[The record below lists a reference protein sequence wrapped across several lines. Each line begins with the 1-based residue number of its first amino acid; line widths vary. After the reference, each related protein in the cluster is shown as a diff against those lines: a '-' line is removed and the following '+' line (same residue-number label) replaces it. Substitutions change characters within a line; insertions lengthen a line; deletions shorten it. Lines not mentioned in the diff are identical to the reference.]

1 MIYTVSLDGSVDFAP
16 QSEAAEILQ
25 NIRTILNT
33 CVGTVPL
40 ARDLGI
46 TWDFVDMPLPVV
58 KARFQAAVID
68 AIAEQEPRANVQ
80 AVEFEEN
87 TDDAMDGKLTP
98 RVIVSIGEEE
108 DY

>member
-1 MIYTVSLDGSVDFAP
+1 MIYQVTLDGSVDFAP

-25 NIRTILNT
+25 NVRTILNT

-40 ARDLGI
+40 ARDFGI
-46 TWDFVDMPLPVV
+46 TWEYLDMPLPVV
-58 KARFQAAVID
+58 RARFQAAVID
-68 AIAEQEPRANVQ
+68 AITEQEPRATVQ

-87 TDDAMDGKLTP
+87 TDDAMEGILKP
-98 RVIVSIGEEE
+98 RVIVSIGDEE